1 MSSAK
6 PKKLPGNVD
15 HLQRLISDLSKER
28 DVPPVRL
35 QRWLNAMIV
44 TAVLDRVRDEN
55 GEPIFLVKG
64 GVAMELRLRLRARA
78 TKDFDAAFRAR
89 ADGVLDRLDEALAEP
104 WNEFSMTRS
113 EAAPITNTKA
123 LRLAIQLHYKG
134 RSWGTVTVELAPV
147 EGEVMGT
154 ELDRV
159 PAVPLEPLQVPVPE
173 EANCVSLRYQVAQK
187 LHACTE
193 VFAAGPENDRFRDI
207 MDVLLVAGIL
217 REKVGLHRVRT
228 ACVDIFNVRDKH
240 AWPPTVTVYQGWR
253 APFAA
258 LARENG
264 FTPEDVD
271 EAAALLHQLIADID
285 AANEPAEAAE

>member
-6 PKKLPGNVD
+6 PKKLPGNVG
-15 HLQRLISDLSKER
+15 HLHRLISDLSKER

-44 TAVLDRVRDEN
+44 TAALDRVRDEN

-64 GVAMELRLRLRARA
+64 GVAMELRLRLRART

-89 ADGVLDRLDEALAEP
+89 AEEVLDHLDEALAEP
-104 WNEFSMTRS
+104 WNEFSMTRT
-113 EAAPITNTKA
+113 EATPIKNTKA
-123 LRLAIQLHYKG
+123 LRLAIRLLYKG

-193 VFAAGPENDRFRDI
+193 VFDDGPENDRFRDI
-207 MDVLLVAGIL
+207 MDILLVAGIL
-217 REKVGLHRVRT
+217 REKVGLHRVRA
-228 ACVDIFNVRDKH
+228 ACVDIFEVRDKH
-240 AWPPTVTVYQGWR
+240 TWPPTVTVYESWR
-253 APFAA
+253 EPFTA
-258 LARENG
+258 LAHENG

-271 EAAALLHQLIADID
+271 EAADLLKQLIAEID
-285 AANEPAEAAE
+285 AATEPEDATG